1 MEDRKSSTRGTALGK
16 SVNGAIK
23 FVSKG
28 KKRNQYGGGNGEFAS
43 NGLNVS
49 TRKKGS
55 NRGVTN
61 RGSATVSAAV
71 SGGSRRRDHSVNN
84 VDQFELKCRDYLD
97 SVLKISEYVKLPK
110 SINNEEEKKRWKK
123 AHCLRNKMKQ
133 YDQLTRRK
141 LYQRKSVS
149 NKAKFNRERY
159 IILNKIP
166 RYREA
171 FPSVMDDP
179 SNKIKEDIIR
189 TYLKTHAAYF
199 LSESRNGNSRKCGNG
214 YNVSFVKKGPN
225 SYLCR
230 QVNKDGEVDA
240 CLRYYCGSPPG
251 GRHRTGS
258 TRNRPK
264 GKKKDLS
271 YNLWKRIIIEGI
283 KNGTIGVG
291 GMGGIGR
298 NSGMGGI
305 GRNSGMGGIGRNSG
319 MGGIGR
325 NGRNGGVGGTGRN
338 GGMGSVSNVHGVRS
352 VSGCAPSKYEILVNG
367 SYHNL
372 RSVTGGVND
381 SGKATQKSALRGSNQ
396 ENKKLSTSTISASN
410 RIVLHND
417 KREDAYELKPSRTY
431 GKMPPPGAKVL
442 KSSPM
447 HNSSV
452 DSKGERT
459 QGGGSTQSR
468 TEHTTILNTHSQHS
482 HGNSFCSDES
492 MKRLMY
498 DKCNVESEKF
508 FYKKDRFSLLGRI
521 KKNKE
526 IEVRLVLNK

>member
-1 MEDRKSSTRGTALGK
+1 MQDKKSSTRGTALSR

-28 KKRNQYGGGNGEFAS
+28 KKLNQHGGGNGESLS
-43 NGLNVS
+43 NVLNVS
-49 TRKKGS
+49 TRKKS
-55 NRGVTN
+55 SN
-61 RGSATVSAAV
+61 RGSAIVSAAV
-71 SGGSRRRDHSVNN
+71 GAATSGGSQRRDHSVNN

-97 SVLKISEYVKLPK
+97 SVLKIGEYVKLPK

-133 YDQLTRRK
+133 YDHLTRRK
-141 LYQRKSVS
+141 LFQRKSVS
-149 NKAKFNRERY
+149 NNAKFNRERY
-159 IILNKIP
+159 IILNNIP

-225 SYLCR
+225 SYVCR
-230 QVNKDGEVDA
+230 PVNKDRQVDS
-240 CLRYYCGSPPG
+240 CLRYYCGSPPAG
-251 GRHRTGS
+251 QHRTSS
-258 TRNRPK
+258 TRNHPK

-271 YNLWKRIIIEGI
+271 YNLWKKIIIEGI
-283 KNGTIGVG
+283 KNGSI
-291 GMGGIGR
+291 
-298 NSGMGGI
+298 
-305 GRNSGMGGIGRNSG
+305 
-319 MGGIGR
+319 
-325 NGRNGGVGGTGRN
+325 GVGGTGGINR
-338 GGMGSVSNVHGVRS
+338 VSNVHGVRS
-352 VSGCAPSKYEILVNG
+352 VSGRAPSKYEILVNG

-372 RSVTGGVND
+372 KNASGGVND
-381 SGKATQKSALRGSNQ
+381 SGRTTRKSTLSGSNQ
-396 ENKKLSTSTISASN
+396 ASRKLTTSANHTSN
-410 RIVLHND
+410 RIVLHNE
-417 KREDAYELKPSRTY
+417 KREDAYELKPSKTNA
-431 GKMPPPGAKVL
+431 KMSPPSAKVL
-442 KSSPM
+442 KSSSTY
-447 HNSSV
+447 NSPV
-452 DSKGERT
+452 NSKEVRT
-459 QGGGSTQSR
+459 QGAGSTRDR
-468 TEHTTILNTHSQHS
+468 TQHTTILNTHSQHS
-482 HGNSFCSDES
+482 NGNSFCSDES

-526 IEVRLVLNK
+526 IEVRLVLNKV